1 MAWWSAD
8 AYKHKNAENR
18 YVHHWV
24 FSPQNKGWF
33 CSVHNWC
40 NPFSEPE
47 PCHDICVLFC
57 VVRTFAIKL
66 TWQALL
72 SRCYTF
78 SPTDLDL
85 NSPNLLW
92 GKHGHC
98 FERIDSCKA
107 ALIPTRNQLP
117 VSPYCTTHTCS
128 QFDRRSLPLIH
139 ETYTFNGSYL
149 SIYHFLIIC
158 KHLRIH
164 IYSSGCFK

>member
-1 MAWWSAD
+1 MTFFIEHAQMAWWSAA

-47 PCHDICVLFC
+47 PCHGICVLFC
-57 VVRTFAIKL
+57 VGRTFAIKL

-72 SRCYTF
+72 SHCYTF

-117 VSPYCTTHTCS
+117 VSPYCTIPAH
-128 QFDRRSLPLIH
+128 SLTGEVCLWFMKLIH
-139 ETYTFNGSYL
+139 L
-149 SIYHFLIIC
+149 MVLIYPSTIF
-158 KHLRIH
+158 
-164 IYSSGCFK
+164 